1 MLNEI
6 DIKPQ
11 IGAQTNGLDNNPENL
26 NFQLPDPQD
35 EQISELE
42 FEHQVDTVWQ
52 VCDRFDLQT
61 DIWRGRIL
69 RTVRDRE
76 KFGNSEQSTGFLNW
90 LNDRE
95 ISKSQAYAWI
105 ALADSADTLLENGH
119 LDTDSVDRFSK
130 RAFIATAQAAPEV
143 QELIGEAARNG
154 EQITRREV
162 RQLTDEWT
170 AMTSD
175 LIPAEVKEQAANSA
189 IPTRYLAPLV
199 REMAKLPDFHQT
211 ALQEWIR
218 ETPDVDTVKQVTAEA
233 KNLARYLTNT
243 TQVQALGRSSA
254 NLESALEEAVRI
266 GCSKSIADLVNQAF
280 QMEQMI
286 SKLYATWK
294 RLNGLTERLYVDS
307 GASTPHL
314 RSLLSSL
321 ECLSGDTVEVQLGS
335 DESGRTIRLHI
346 TDEAHT
352 DAAYSE

>member
-1 MLNEI
+1 MLNKL

-11 IGAQTNGLDNNPENL
+11 TNGTQTNGLGNNPENL

-42 FEHQVDTVWQ
+42 FAHQVDTVWQ

-69 RTVRDRE
+69 RAVRDRE

-105 ALADSADTLLENGH
+105 ALADSADLLLENGH
-119 LDTDSVDRFSK
+119 LDAGSIDRFSK
-130 RAFIATAQAAPEV
+130 RAFMATAQAAPEV

-175 LIPAEVKEQAANSA
+175 LIPAEVKEQAANNA

-211 ALQEWIR
+211 ALQESIR
-218 ETPDVDTVKQVTAEA
+218 ETPDVDTIKQVTAEA
-233 KNLARYLTNT
+233 KNLARYLSNT
-243 TQVQALGRSSA
+243 TQVQALSRSSV
-254 NLESALEEAVRI
+254 NLEAALEEAVRI
-266 GCSKSIADLVNQAF
+266 GCSKSIADLVNQAS
-280 QMEQMI
+280 QMEQTI
-286 SKLYATWK
+286 AKLYATWK
-294 RLNGLTERLYVDS
+294 RLNGLTERLYIDS

-321 ECLSGDTVEVQLGS
+321 ECLSGDSVEVQLGS

-346 TDEAHT
+346 ADEAH
-352 DAAYSE
+352 SN

>member
-1 MLNEI
+1 VLNELE
-6 DIKPQ
+6 IKAQ
-11 IGAQTNGLDNNPENL
+11 VNGGQTNGLGNNPENL

-35 EQISELE
+35 KQISELE
-42 FEHQVDTVWQ
+42 FENQVDTVWQ

-69 RTVRDRE
+69 RAVRDRE

-95 ISKSQAYAWI
+95 ISKNQAYAWI

-119 LDTDSVDRFSK
+119 LDADSVDRFSK

-175 LIPAEVKEQAANSA
+175 LIPAEVKEQAATSA
-189 IPTRYLAPLV
+189 IPIRYLAPLV

-211 ALQEWIR
+211 ALQESIR

-243 TQVQALGRSSA
+243 TQVQALSRSSV
-254 NLESALEEAVRI
+254 NLEAALEEAVRI
-266 GCSKSIADLVNQAF
+266 GCSKSIADLVNQAS

-321 ECLSGDTVEVQLGS
+321 ECLSGDSVEVQLGS

-352 DAAYSE
+352 DAAYS

>member
-1 MLNEI
+1 VLNEL

-11 IGAQTNGLDNNPENL
+11 TNGGQPNGLGNNPENL

-35 EQISELE
+35 KQISELE
-42 FEHQVDTVWQ
+42 FENQVDTVWQ

-69 RTVRDRE
+69 RAVRDRE

-90 LNDRE
+90 LNERE
-95 ISKSQAYAWI
+95 ISKSQAYAWM

-119 LDTDSVDRFSK
+119 LDANSVDRFSK

-175 LIPAEVKEQAANSA
+175 LIPAEVKEQAATSA
-189 IPTRYLAPLV
+189 IPIRYLAPLV

-211 ALQEWIR
+211 ALQESIR

-243 TQVQALGRSSA
+243 TQVQALSRSSV
-254 NLESALEEAVRI
+254 NLEVALEEAIRI
-266 GCSKSIADLVNQAF
+266 GCSKSIADLVNQAS

-335 DESGRTIRLHI
+335 DESGRTIRMHI
-346 TDEAHT
+346 TDEAHNK
-352 DAAYSE
+352 